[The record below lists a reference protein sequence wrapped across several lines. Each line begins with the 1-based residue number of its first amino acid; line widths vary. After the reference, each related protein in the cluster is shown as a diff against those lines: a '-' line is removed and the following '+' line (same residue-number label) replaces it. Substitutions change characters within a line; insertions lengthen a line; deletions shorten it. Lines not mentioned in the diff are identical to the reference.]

1 MTDQSIETK
10 SKIMEVARI
19 LFADQGFEG
28 TSVREIAKSADV
40 NVASVNYHFSNK
52 ENLFAEILRIGY
64 LECSQNMRALY
75 ENENPNLEDLLV
87 HFFNYFVQKS
97 HDLVSLFKMM
107 MSTQH
112 SHHLMA
118 QGSEDQMSGPPG
130 GKVIEEAIL
139 KEVGEGISPEELH
152 FAVRCLFSHVIHS
165 SIMFNCC
172 FKQTHIPFTSHADIE
187 KGIRR
192 LSRIVLN
199 DLKKT

>member
-19 LFADQGFEG
+19 LFANQGFEG

-64 LECSQNMRALY
+64 LECSQSMRALY
-75 ENENPNLEDLLV
+75 DNEKPKLEDLLV
-87 HFFNYFVQKS
+87 HFFNYFIQKS

-112 SHHLMA
+112 SHHLMS
-118 QGSEDQMSGPPG
+118 QGTEDELSGPPG

-139 KEVGEGISPEELH
+139 KEVGEGISQEDLH

-172 FKQTHIPFTSHADIE
+172 FKQNKFPFTSHADIE

-199 DLKKT
+199 DLKRS

>member
-10 SKIMEVARI
+10 SKIMEAARI
-19 LFADQGFEG
+19 LFANQGFEG
-28 TSVREIAKSADV
+28 TSVREIATSADV

-75 ENENPNLEDLLV
+75 ENEKPSLEDLLV
-87 HFFNYFVQKS
+87 HFFNYFIQKS

-112 SHHLMA
+112 SHHLMS
-118 QGSEDQMSGPPG
+118 QGSGDQLSGPPG

-139 KEVGEGISPEELH
+139 KEMGEGISQEDLH

-172 FKQTHIPFTSHADIE
+172 FKQNKIPFTTRADIE

-192 LSRIVLN
+192 LSRILLI
-199 DLKKT
+199 DLKNI